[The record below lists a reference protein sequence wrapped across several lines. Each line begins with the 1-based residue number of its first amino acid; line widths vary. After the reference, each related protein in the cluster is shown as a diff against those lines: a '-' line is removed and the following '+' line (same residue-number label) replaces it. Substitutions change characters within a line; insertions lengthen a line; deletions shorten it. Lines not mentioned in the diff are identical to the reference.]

1 MSSNKFLSALSSC
14 TLRHVHKKTTTA
26 INNTFSR
33 RFSDATSLVRPQQP
47 VTATERI
54 ALRAARKE
62 RAAKML
68 NQGGGEGG
76 SGGAG
81 GVSRGASKYF
91 WYATF
96 IVPSGILV
104 WGLRDEDSP
113 PAKLAELIG
122 LTGFLQ
128 TYIDDIAKPSH
139 EKLLPDWSQARYTI
153 V

>member
-1 MSSNKFLSALSSC
+1 
-14 TLRHVHKKTTTA
+14 
-26 INNTFSR
+26 
-33 RFSDATSLVRPQQP
+33 
-47 VTATERI
+47 
-54 ALRAARKE
+54 
-62 RAAKML
+62 ML